1 MLIIETFMS
10 DNEKHYPTRRQALVF
25 GFKAAVLR
33 WLRRVRDW
41 RRPLAR
47 HRAIFPAPQ
56 RGRVIGEVTSPL
68 WSDGTPAER
77 VLQLGKVENLRRAI
91 RGLDGVQV
99 PAGQV
104 MSFWRQVGKPSRS
117 RGFAPG
123 RELRQGC
130 IIPTVGGGLCQLSN
144 GLYQAAVQAGL
155 QIVERHPHTQVVP
168 GSAAAL
174 GQDATVFW
182 NYIDL
187 RLAAPFAWRLD
198 LHMDA
203 QTLRVRIIRLDE
215 RAQPERVRSAI
226 PIVVRPSDQGGV
238 PGSCDCCGQ
247 VGCYLNIEAAH
258 PCKPPERSAYLLD
271 VAWPEFQTWVE
282 KQDRTNASLLQS
294 WEGQRSARAHYAWPQ
309 DGWAERCAFNALAMA
324 RALVLRLLAQQGA
337 ARQRA
342 HLFFERWLARRQAA
356 RLDPGITHLVVAQ
369 PLLPHLQ
376 RLGVLAGR
384 EVDVLMVRAPL
395 DQLQKRLDAA
405 LCAHPHSATLGDFR
419 ADDELVALERKALDA
434 ATRLITPHTWIAEQ
448 FGPRAQRIDWRVGAP
463 ALPARP
469 REPGSPMTLA
479 FLGPTAGRRGAWEA
493 RAAFQTLSEQG
504 AQGGARWRLV
514 VVGSQLEG
522 ADFWAGL
529 PVEFRPAADQTF
541 ADVDVLVSPAW
552 VDHAPRRALQFLAAG
567 RRVIASRHC
576 GLPAQPGLTLIE
588 SGDLDA
594 LKVAIESLT

>member
-1 MLIIETFMS
+1 
-10 DNEKHYPTRRQALVF
+10 
-25 GFKAAVLR
+25 
-33 WLRRVRDW
+33 
-41 RRPLAR
+41 
-47 HRAIFPAPQ
+47 
-56 RGRVIGEVTSPL
+56 
-68 WSDGTPAER
+68 
-77 VLQLGKVENLRRAI
+77 
-91 RGLDGVQV
+91 
-99 PAGQV
+99 
-104 MSFWRQVGKPSRS
+104 MSFWRQVGKPSRA

-144 GLYQAAVQAGL
+144 GLYQAALKAGL

-198 LHMDA
+198 LQMDA
-203 QTLRVRIIRLDE
+203 QTLRVRIIRLDD
-215 RAQPERVRSAI
+215 RAAAEPARRAV
-226 PIVVRPSDQGGV
+226 PIVVRAADQTTV

-247 VGCYLNIEAAH
+247 LACYLNIEAAH

-282 KQDRTNASLLQS
+282 QQDRGNASLLQS
-294 WEGQRSARAHYAWPQ
+294 WEGQRSGREHYAWPQ
-309 DGWAERCAFNALAMA
+309 TGWAERHAFNGLAIA

-356 RLDPGITHLVVAQ
+356 RLDPGITRLVVAQ

-384 EVDVLMVRAPL
+384 EVDVLMVRTPL
-395 DQLQKRLDAA
+395 DQLQKQLDAA
-405 LCAHPHSATLGDFR
+405 LCAHPQSATLGDFR
-419 ADDELVALERKALDA
+419 ADDELVARERKALDG
-434 ATRLITPHTWIAEQ
+434 ATSIITPHTWIAEQ
-448 FGPRAQRIDWRVGAP
+448 FGPRARRIEWDRGPQAWPTRV
-463 ALPARP
+463 
-469 REPGSPMTLA
+469 REPGSPLTLA

-493 RAAFQTLSEQG
+493 RAAFQALSERG
-504 AQGGARWRLV
+504 AQGGAPLRLV
-514 VVGSQLEG
+514 VVGSHLEG
-522 ADFWAGL
+522 QDFWAGL
-529 PVEFRPAADQTF
+529 PVEFRPAGDRAFT
-541 ADVDVLVSPAW
+541 DVDVLISPAW

-567 RRVIASRHC
+567 RRVVASRHC
-576 GLPAQPGLTLIE
+576 GLPPQAGLLQIE
-588 SGDLDA
+588 SGDIAA
-594 LKVAIESLT
+594 LTAAIDSLI